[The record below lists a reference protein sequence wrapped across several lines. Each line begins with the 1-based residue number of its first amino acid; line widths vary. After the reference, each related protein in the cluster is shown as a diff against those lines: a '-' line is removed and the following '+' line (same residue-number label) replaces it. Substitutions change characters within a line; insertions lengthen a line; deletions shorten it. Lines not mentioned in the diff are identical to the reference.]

1 MKRKVIFLTM
11 VGLLSGSLFLTACGT
26 KEETIKTEDK
36 QTVEETKEE
45 VKEETKAALT
55 DGFYFAQ
62 GEAFDD
68 QGYKDVVSFKVTDG
82 KINSVYWNTVSIDGA
97 SDKLTLSEDGNYPM
111 VEQGGAKAPFHEQV
125 ATAVKFIEEGQKLD
139 EVDAI
144 AGVSIH
150 VEGFLAGLQKAKENG
165 PDNQGAF
172 KDGTYYAEEKE
183 FDEHN
188 GFKATVSIK
197 VLGGHIVAVN
207 WNGIDKDGLD
217 KKTASIEGKYPMV
230 EQGGAKAPWHEQAAE
245 TEQYLIDSQYAD
257 GTVDT
262 VASVT
267 MKVNPFF
274 ALVEEALKEAK

>member
-26 KEETIKTEDK
+26 KEETIKSEDK
-36 QTVEETKEE
+36 QTSE
-45 VKEETKAALT
+45 VKEETKAETKSEFA

-62 GEAFDD
+62 GETFDEK
-68 QGYKDVVSFKVTDG
+68 GFKDVVSFKVTDG
-82 KINSVYWNTVSIDGA
+82 KINSVYLNTVSSDGV
-97 SDKLTLSEDGNYPM
+97 SDKLTLSEEGNYPM

-125 ATAVKFIEEGQKLD
+125 ETAVKFIEEGQKVD
-139 EVDAI
+139 GIDAI

-165 PDNQGAF
+165 PDNQGDF

-257 GTVDT
+257 GTVDA